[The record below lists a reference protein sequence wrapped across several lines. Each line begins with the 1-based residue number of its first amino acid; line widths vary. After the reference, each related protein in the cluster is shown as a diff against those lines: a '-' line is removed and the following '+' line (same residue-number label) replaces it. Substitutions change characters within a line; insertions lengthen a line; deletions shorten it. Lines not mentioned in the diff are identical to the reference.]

1 MSKRVKLDK
10 SELIDLILEEV
21 EKELT
26 DEATSLGQEDPKYK
40 KFPSTVFYADVADE
54 YRAILPVVEKLL
66 EANPKDRPYVADAL
80 EMMMFNVREG
90 IHGPEMDESKLDE
103 EAYDKLPGNKRRA
116 GRSGSSG
123 PTKRAQALVNYLKQH
138 KPELD
143 AADPDQDISWLINR
157 GFKSVRNVRLIAKEA
172 AEFLGLEGDEAT
184 DFAIKAMRT
193 VVPVLKA
200 RGYIKELEE
209 ASAGDEDPVIQY
221 YNKKLAASPNEFTT
235 QRLQAKLTAYKR
247 KAGLM
252 QEEESE

>member
-1 MSKRVKLDK
+1 
-10 SELIDLILEEV
+10 
-21 EKELT
+21 
-26 DEATSLGQEDPKYK
+26 
-40 KFPSTVFYADVADE
+40 
-54 YRAILPVVEKLL
+54 
-66 EANPKDRPYVADAL
+66 
-80 EMMMFNVREG
+80 MFNVRDG

-123 PTKRAQALVNYLKQH
+123 PVKRAQALVNYLKQH

-209 ASAGDEDPVIQY
+209 ASMFDAQIEAL
-221 YNKKLAASPNEFTT
+221 KKQIADAPNDFTRN
-235 QRLQAKLTAYKR
+235 RLKAKLTKLMRA
-247 KAGLM
+247 AGLM